1 MAARTSSASCALEVA
16 FGIRVDVDEI
26 AAKGVGDVVERGCA
40 GDAGRTDEHGQ
51 GGDERGGEQP
61 RHGFTVPGRAYRAP
75 VPTSVT
81 ATEFAARD
89 DLPDWRYLV
98 GGIHAHF
105 RAGSFDAAVHLVQE
119 IAAAAA
125 VADHHPDVDLR
136 YPDRVQVALSTHA
149 VGDLTDRDLA
159 MAAQIS
165 ELASRAGATTEPLL
179 PQRTEV
185 AIDAM
190 DVDAVL
196 PFWRAVLGY
205 VDDVPPGYEGQVVA
219 IRDPARI
226 GPPFWFQQ
234 MDEPRSQR
242 NRFHI
247 DVVVPH
253 DTAERRIADAL
264 AAGGHIVTDQYARSW
279 WVLAD
284 VEGNEACVCT
294 WQDRD

>member
-1 MAARTSSASCALEVA
+1 
-16 FGIRVDVDEI
+16 
-26 AAKGVGDVVERGCA
+26 
-40 GDAGRTDEHGQ
+40 
-51 GGDERGGEQP
+51 
-61 RHGFTVPGRAYRAP
+61 
-75 VPTSVT
+75 VPTTVT

-89 DLPDWRYLV
+89 DLPDWRYIADV
-98 GGIHAHF
+98 IHADF
-105 RAGSFDAAVHLVQE
+105 RVGSFGAAAGLVQE
-119 IAAAAA
+119 IAAAAD
-125 VADHHPDVDLR
+125 VADHHPDIDLR
-136 YPDRVQVALSTHA
+136 YPDRVHVALTTHA
-149 VGDLTDRDLA
+149 SGAVTDRDLA
-159 MAAQIS
+159 LAAQIS
-165 ELASRAGATTEPLL
+165 ELASRAGTTTEPLL

-190 DVDAVL
+190 DIDAVL

-205 VDDVPPGYEGQVVA
+205 VDDVPPGYEGQVVT

-234 MDEPRSQR
+234 MDVPRTQR

-253 DTAERRIADAL
+253 DAAEPRIADAL
-264 AAGGHIVTDQYARSW
+264 AAGGHLVSDQRARSW